1 MKPITSGVL
10 LLGDQPSSAL
20 ASLARRVEE
29 WGYDYIWFADE
40 RFFREVYSSLT
51 LCALN
56 TKEIRLGPCVT
67 DPYTRHPALTAM
79 AMATLDEIS
88 GGRAVLG
95 IGAGVSG
102 FGELGIDR
110 SRPALAMKEMIVMVR
125 VLMAG
130 GHVDLQ
136 GKMLKFKGGGL
147 SFKPLRPDIP
157 VYLASNAPRGL
168 QVAGELAEGAI
179 VSACADEES
188 VEYALGLI
196 SKGTGRAKRDL
207 ADLDLVAR
215 LNCCISSNGQ
225 QARDAIRAA
234 TTRSLPGH
242 LNFAA
247 GAGLDIP
254 QELASS
260 LRQMGYTHDDA
271 TLSEMAQRVPDRI
284 IDSMAL
290 TGTADEVAARVERIV
305 RKGISQIMIKPTP
318 TNQSGIE
325 TSIETTLETFGT
337 QVMPQV
343 RRNLAELQ
351 T

>member
-1 MKPITSGVL
+1 MNQITSGVL
-10 LLGDQPSSAL
+10 LLGDMPSSEL

-102 FGELGIDR
+102 FGELGINR
-110 SRPALAMKEMIVMVR
+110 SRPALAMKEMILMVR
-125 VLMAG
+125 KLMAG
-130 GHVDLQ
+130 GHVDFE
-136 GKMLKFKGGGL
+136 GRVLKFKDGGL
-147 SFKPLRPDIP
+147 NFKPLRPDIP

-196 SKGTGRAKRDL
+196 SKGSGRAKRDL

-215 LNCCISSNGQ
+215 LNCCIASNGQ
-225 QARDAIRAA
+225 QARDAIRAV

-247 GAGLDIP
+247 GAGLDVP
-254 QELASS
+254 EELAVS

-271 TLSEMAQRVPDRI
+271 ILTDMAQRVPERI

-290 TGTADEVAARVERIV
+290 AGTADEVAARVERIA
-305 RKGISQIMIKPTP
+305 RKGVSQILIKPCAT
-318 TNQSGIE
+318 TLDG
-325 TSIETTLETFGT
+325 IETTLEAFGT

-343 RRNLAELQ
+343 RRKLAEPQ